1 MLGETFMII
10 DRRVLDLLYLLLLL
24 PKLYKKKTT
33 RQRAWRKH
41 TLWRLEKVF
50 GLLEKQYKNRT

>member
-1 MLGETFMII
+1 MII
-10 DRRVLDLLYLLLLL
+10 DRRVLDLLYLLLL
-24 PKLYKKKTT
+24 PKLYKKKIT